1 MMGALTVAKVGS
13 LTEPGRYGDGRVPTL
28 YLVVAPRGSKSWV
41 QRLAVDGK
49 RRDIGLGGWPLTS
62 LREARDRA
70 FANRKLARDGGDPLA
85 ARRRAGVPTF
95 EQAAARTFE
104 ANRGRWRSSRTEAN
118 WTASMATYA
127 YPAFGDRQVDRI
139 GRQDVLGVLTPI
151 WSSKHA
157 LAVKVRG
164 RIRATLGWA
173 QAHDYVEHNVAG
185 ECIDGALPRLA
196 VVKGH
201 HRALDYPE
209 TAAALDA
216 IEASTA
222 GLSARA
228 CLRFVVLTACRSGE
242 ARGATWDEINLD
254 AREWRIPKTR
264 MKGGEEQRVPLSD
277 AAVAVLETVEPLR
290 RPSGLVFP
298 SPSRSGKPL
307 TDMTLTKVLRGC
319 GLSDRTTVHGFRST
333 FRTWAE
339 ERTGVSYAVAEM
351 ALAHHVGSSTER
363 AYKKSV
369 LFKKRRRLMAR
380 WARFATGERAKVVRL

>member
-70 FANRKLARDGGDPLA
+70 FANRKLARDGGDPLV

-127 YPAFGDRQVDRI
+127 YPVLGDRRVDRI
-139 GRQDVLGVLTPI
+139 GREDVLRVLTPF

-173 QAHDYVEHNVAG
+173 QAHGHVEHNVAG

-201 HRALDYPE
+201 HRALDYRE
-209 TAAALDA
+209 VAAALDA
-216 IEASTA
+216 IEGATA

-242 ARGATWDEINLD
+242 ARGATWDEVDLD
-254 AREWRIPKTR
+254 AREWRIPDTR
-264 MKGGEEQRVPLSD
+264 MKGGEEHRVPLSD
-277 AAVAVLETVEPLR
+277 AASVDGSNPAISGHRKSGHFR
-290 RPSGLVFP
+290 RP
-298 SPSRSGKPL
+298 
-307 TDMTLTKVLRGC
+307 
-319 GLSDRTTVHGFRST
+319 
-333 FRTWAE
+333 E
-339 ERTGVSYAVAEM
+339 TGVEFYLTAPCVGKVASCPMRSEPE
-351 ALAHHVGSSTER
+351 GRIDSN
-363 AYKKSV
+363 
-369 LFKKRRRLMAR
+369 
-380 WARFATGERAKVVRL
+380 VR

>member
-70 FANRKLARDGGDPLA
+70 FANRKLARDGGDPLV

-127 YPAFGDRQVDRI
+127 YPVLGDRQVDRI

-209 TAAALDA
+209 IAAALDA
-216 IEASTA
+216 IEASTP

-242 ARGATWDEINLD
+242 ARGASWDEIDLD

-264 MKGGEEQRVPLSD
+264 MKGGEEHRVPLSD

-290 RPSGLVFP
+290 RPSGLLFP
-298 SPSRSGKPL
+298 SPSRSGKSL
-307 TDMTLTKVLRGC
+307 TDMTLTKLLRSC
-319 GLSDRTTVHGFRST
+319 GLADRTTVHGLRST
-333 FRTWAE
+333 FRIWAS
-339 ERTGVSYAVAEM
+339 ERTSAPHAVAEA
-351 ALAHHVGSSTER
+351 ALAHHVGSAVER
-363 AYKKSV
+363 SYARSD
-369 LFKKRRRLMAR
+369 LFEKRRGLMDT
-380 WARFATGERAKVVRL
+380 WARFATGGRAKVIRL